1 MHNSIDSFWA
11 DYLSFAYK
19 DKSGGPEYIFRGVT
33 DETHLLIPSIGRGI
47 EDCVF
52 GDISTVELSLM
63 NEFKRLS
70 APVLNDVDTP
80 KTEFEWL
87 FLAQHYGLPTRLL
100 DWSTNP
106 LVALFFAVE
115 KDDDI
120 DGMVYATRQMV
131 SDDYEIFDPT
141 TADYTIEHRK
151 SPISALALQSNQGKY
166 IFIRPKYKN
175 SRYINQGSVF
185 TCPVNPFQPLELN
198 SVELLKFKG
207 AWKPELRRRL
217 RSFGISTSFIYPGLA
232 GIAQE
237 VKSFTHTPIQSGQ
250 MTVATFKVNMSH
262 P

>member
-1 MHNSIDSFWA
+1 
-11 DYLSFAYK
+11 
-19 DKSGGPEYIFRGVT
+19 
-33 DETHLLIPSIGRGI
+33 
-47 EDCVF
+47 
-52 GDISTVELSLM
+52 
-63 NEFKRLS
+63 
-70 APVLNDVDTP
+70 
-80 KTEFEWL
+80 
-87 FLAQHYGLPTRLL
+87 
-100 DWSTNP
+100 
-106 LVALFFAVE
+106 
-115 KDDDI
+115 
-120 DGMVYATRQMV
+120 MV

-151 SPISALALQSNQGKY
+151 SPISILALQPNQGKY

-175 SRYINQGSVF
+175 LRYINQGSVF